1 LPTSAVLITGV
12 FPALFSDRK
21 TGFVILAQRRSGA
34 EVSSS
39 VQRRILTTRSH
50 SVKKRVKGK
59 TCYYFKLIESQEEL
73 DALMAQDLEDWKK
86 FMKDNGAWEE

>member
-1 LPTSAVLITGV
+1 M
-12 FPALFSDRK
+12 
-21 TGFVILAQRRSGA
+21 RRRGA

-39 VQRRILTTRSH
+39 VQRLILANRSH